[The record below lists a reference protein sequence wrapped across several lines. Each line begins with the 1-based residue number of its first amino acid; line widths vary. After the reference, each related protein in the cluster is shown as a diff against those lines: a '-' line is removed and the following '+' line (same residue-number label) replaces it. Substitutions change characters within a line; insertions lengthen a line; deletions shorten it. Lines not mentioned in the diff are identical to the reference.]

1 MTKSKWG
8 LKLQMQLRQLQ
19 GHSASMGA
27 DTTIS
32 GSGTAVDT
40 EIGGGQFPS
49 NLETSLAPI
58 AVDTDI
64 HSKNAYH
71 HHQHSNKYPQLKQL
85 SPIAEQEYV
94 SPRPSPHSN
103 ASLVWK
109 ADPEASEK
117 TGRNRNGGEE
127 GDERARTVS
136 GRTVSMGSSVNAA
149 GNAAGTGLGVGGS
162 RTTSGAI
169 DSFTK
174 GPSPFITRHLNRT
187 VSQTS
192 SKSDSV
198 TPHTTTNTPTHSQ
211 PTTPRMEGVVPS
223 YVRHIGRG
231 GGGVRGEPT
240 SVNVNVQAPPGAIVA
255 TTPPVS
261 TAHAASQSPAS
272 TLPKLPSVPTF
283 SAIDLRFSML
293 GSVSPRDRTSRG
305 RVDKLPVIDGS
316 VEGHREEEEEEEEY
330 ERQSLHAESFVTAGE
345 VELEP
350 MGSESGETL
359 HREPV
364 EGAGESFIQ
373 RRWERNEDLE
383 PGVGGALSS
392 SPRTT
397 TFRAKFESR
406 WPFKSGSS
414 TLTPAFWT
422 FWLGFVFPV
431 LWLVGGWHFTNAG
444 EMPPRC
450 TAWEWYFWNRTWKWS
465 PKGWMRE
472 CFAKGRV
479 RESEDSGIRF
489 GEGQRRKRARRS
501 SSVRKGKVYPALP
514 RWVAEKQST
523 DDGRMRLNDPKRTL
537 RGIQF
542 GYPFIARPPT
552 SQHSYRSGSVSSRPM
567 LMRILTAPNRVLD
580 QLYGVQLREVRG
592 RPESGR
598 RMFDPWIQRCR
609 YAFCYAMLLLAAG
622 LCTASV
628 YLIIVNTR
636 NL

>member
-1 MTKSKWG
+1 
-8 LKLQMQLRQLQ
+8 
-19 GHSASMGA
+19 
-27 DTTIS
+27 
-32 GSGTAVDT
+32 
-40 EIGGGQFPS
+40 
-49 NLETSLAPI
+49 
-58 AVDTDI
+58 
-64 HSKNAYH
+64 
-71 HHQHSNKYPQLKQL
+71 
-85 SPIAEQEYV
+85 
-94 SPRPSPHSN
+94 
-103 ASLVWK
+103 
-109 ADPEASEK
+109 
-117 TGRNRNGGEE
+117 
-127 GDERARTVS
+127 
-136 GRTVSMGSSVNAA
+136 
-149 GNAAGTGLGVGGS
+149 
-162 RTTSGAI
+162 
-169 DSFTK
+169 
-174 GPSPFITRHLNRT
+174 
-187 VSQTS
+187 
-192 SKSDSV
+192 
-198 TPHTTTNTPTHSQ
+198 
-211 PTTPRMEGVVPS
+211 
-223 YVRHIGRG
+223 
-231 GGGVRGEPT
+231 
-240 SVNVNVQAPPGAIVA
+240 
-255 TTPPVS
+255 
-261 TAHAASQSPAS
+261 
-272 TLPKLPSVPTF
+272 
-283 SAIDLRFSML
+283 ML

-316 VEGHREEEEEEEEY
+316 LDGYHEEGEEEEEEY

-350 MGSESGETL
+350 VGSESGETL

-364 EGAGESFIQ
+364 EGGGESFIQ

-406 WPFKSGSS
+406 WPFKTGSS
-414 TLTPAFWT
+414 TLTPAIWT

-444 EMPPRC
+444 EMPPKC
-450 TAWEWYFWNRTWKWS
+450 TAWEWYFWNRRWRWS
-465 PKGWMRE
+465 PRGWMRE
-472 CFAKGRV
+472 CFAKRRRV

-489 GEGQRRKRARRS
+489 GEGQRRKGARRS

-552 SQHSYRSGSVSSRPM
+552 SQHSYRSGSTSSRPM
-567 LMRILTAPNRVLD
+567 LVRILTAPNRVLD